1 MGIYYKECLVEQL
14 FHFGIIDNKIW
25 KQMKSGKR
33 VSLYLYRDNNNV
45 KDYEGFPK
53 QIKVNFKGVTIGV
66 LSEDDSKPMLLF
78 FEKEWNKIFYANFC
92 CLDKE
97 QESPKI
103 KIVIYILSE
112 DEIKCLKCCYKVLN
126 QSCHHKK

>member
-25 KQMKSGKR
+25 KQMKCGKR
-33 VSLYLYRDNNNV
+33 VSLYLYHHNNNKNNHV

-53 QIKVNFKGVTIGV
+53 QIKVNFKGTTIGV
-66 LSEDDSKPMLLF
+66 LSEDDSKPLLLF

-92 CLDKE
+92 CLDLDKE
-97 QESPKI
+97 KESPRI

-112 DEIKCLKCCYKVLN
+112 DEIKCLKCCSMK
-126 QSCHHKK
+126 